1 MKRRSLLF
9 GTIATYAAGMPTAHA
24 QQPSTY
30 EEAVRLVWRPLDPA
44 RGAHELVRAA
54 TLAANSHNTQP
65 WRFTLAANRITIR
78 PDLDRRCPAVDPN
91 DHHLFASLGCA
102 AENLVQA
109 AAMLGLSASVVV
121 DATDPG
127 SVVIALDRTAVSNH
141 ALAEAITRRQ
151 CTRAKYDGTALSSED
166 LRTIENA
173 GSLCGVECLIVTERS
188 RMEAILDYV
197 IQGNTAQMRD
207 PAFMAEL
214 TSWIRFNDAVAIE
227 RLDGLA
233 ARSSGNPALPTWL
246 ARRLLRF
253 VFTEKGEQNKY
264 AEHIRSSA
272 GIAIF
277 VAPHGDKA
285 GWVAAGRA
293 YQRFALQATT
303 LGIRNACLNQP
314 VEVPF
319 LRLQIAAYLGLG
331 DRRPDL
337 IVRFGRGAMLPPS
350 LRRPVSAVID
360 AA

>member
-1 MKRRSLLF
+1 MKRRSLLL
-9 GTIATYAAGMPTAHA
+9 GTIATYAAGMPTADA

-30 EEAVRLVWRPLDPA
+30 EEAARLVWRPLDPA
-44 RGAHELVRAA
+44 RGALELVRAA

-78 PDLDRRCPAVDPN
+78 PDLHRRCPAVDPD

-109 AAMLGLSASVVV
+109 AAMLGLNASVDV
-121 DATDPG
+121 DTVDPG
-127 SVVIALDRTAVSNH
+127 SVVIALDRTAASNH
-141 ALAEAITRRQ
+141 ELAEAITQRQ
-151 CTRAKYDGTALSSED
+151 CTRAKYDGTALSSEE
-166 LRTIENA
+166 LRAVENA

-214 TSWIRFNDAVAIE
+214 ISWIRFNDAAAIE

-233 ARSSGNPALPTWL
+233 ARSSGNPALPAWL
-246 ARRLLRF
+246 ARHLLRF
-253 VFTEKGEQNKY
+253 VFTEKGEQDKY
-264 AEHIRSSA
+264 AEHVRSSA

-277 VAPHGDKA
+277 VAPHSDKA

-319 LRLQIAAYLGLG
+319 LRLQIAAYLELG

-337 IVRFGRGAMLPPS
+337 IVRFGRGAKLPPS